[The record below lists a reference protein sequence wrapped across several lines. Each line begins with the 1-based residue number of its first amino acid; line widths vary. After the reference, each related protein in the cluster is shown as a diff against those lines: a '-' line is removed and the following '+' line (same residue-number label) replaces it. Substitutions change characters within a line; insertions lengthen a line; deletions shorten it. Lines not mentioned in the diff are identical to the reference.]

1 MDTLLNNNKI
11 IINRINTLPN
21 EIKNLIYSY
30 FWSHYYNKFVIKDLI
45 QIKSDLINA
54 NKYITIHGINNTI
67 VDLTSHYHYYELHNE
82 TIKKIHS
89 NFAYTTYIKST
100 DEFCHYYPLFNFLIN
115 SRQLIEVKDKYRYYC
130 TFLLCTVLNPIYRE
144 YDQFKILNYFKNL
157 V

>member
-82 TIKKIHS
+82 TIKKFIAILH
-89 NFAYTTYIKST
+89 I
-100 DEFCHYYPLFNFLIN
+100 
-115 SRQLIEVKDKYRYYC
+115 QLI
-130 TFLLCTVLNPIYRE
+130 
-144 YDQFKILNYFKNL
+144 
-157 V
+157 